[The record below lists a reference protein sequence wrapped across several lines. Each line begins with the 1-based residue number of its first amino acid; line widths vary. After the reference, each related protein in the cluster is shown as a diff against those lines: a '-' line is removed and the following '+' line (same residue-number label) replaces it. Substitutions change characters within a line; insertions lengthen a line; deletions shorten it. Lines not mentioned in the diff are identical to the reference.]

1 MVPRLFGGCFYY
13 ALEITLIL
21 REFIEYLSISS
32 LQGSCRMHEKGAE
45 GQAGI
50 ASHLTTYHPRSSPKG
65 GRAHRSSHDDSLDFK
80 STVSK
85 MVRSKNDYE
94 ICLAK
99 AGLQ

>member
-1 MVPRLFGGCFYY
+1 MVLSLFGGRFYY
-13 ALEITLIL
+13 SLEITLIL
-21 REFIEYLSISS
+21 RKVIEYISISS

-50 ASHLTTYHPRSSPKG
+50 ASHLTTYRPRSSSKG

-80 STVSK
+80 STVNK
-85 MVRSKNDYE
+85 MVRFKDDYE